1 MIRSAKAIV
10 YPKANKVAL
19 LEIPFQPA
27 QPTDIL
33 VKTILTTVAPGLE
46 RMQITGKSVTR
57 RVIKFP
63 VVPGSEMVGEVVWVG
78 EFVHG
83 IEPGELV
90 YVRQGD
96 RWAGAESLFGCNAN
110 FVLTHFK
117 HVIPLGTAPMQR
129 AVLSGLL
136 AYAISSVKKINLQE
150 LNRVLVLGLG
160 SVGMMAIEYLRYKG
174 FTDIDAVESFAIRG
188 RMSSAS
194 AIGISLDDFTEDFND
209 RYDLVIEATGRL
221 LLIEQVMRLLKP
233 QGKVLLMGNYEVT
246 KYDYRLI
253 QDKEPVLITSS
264 LVQDEHLIEAKRI
277 LSDAEFPAEK
287 FITNVFP
294 AHEYEHGLEVAL
306 NASEAIKTVFTWR

>member
-33 VKTILTTVAPGLE
+33 VKSILTSVTPGLE

-57 RVIKFP
+57 RVMKFP

-78 EFVHG
+78 DFVHG

-90 YVRQGD
+90 YVHRGD
-96 RWAGAESLFGCNAN
+96 RWAGANSLFGCNAN

-117 HVIPLGTAPMQR
+117 NVIPLGTAPMQR
-129 AVLSGLL
+129 ALLSGLL
-136 AYAISSVKKINLQE
+136 GYAISAIKKIDISKLE
-150 LNRVLVLGLG
+150 RVLVLGLG

-174 FTDIDAVESFAIRG
+174 FTNIDAVESFSIRG
-188 RMSSAS
+188 QMSSAN
-194 AIGISLDDFTEDFND
+194 AIGITIDDFTEAFND
-209 RYDLVIEATGRL
+209 QYDVVIEATGRL
-221 LLIEQVMRLLKP
+221 LLIEQAMRLMKP

-253 QDKEPVLITSS
+253 QDKEPMLITSA
-264 LVQDEHLIEAKRI
+264 VVRDEHFIEAKRM
-277 LSDAEFPAEK
+277 LSDDAFPAEK

-294 AHEYEHGLEVAL
+294 AHEYERGLEVAL